1 MLRREG
7 VPLLGSHDAQLGL
20 DALYDI
26 GLLLVCQPD
35 LFVAIDFLLLALLL
49 HILVFL
55 FVLVGYLELLLPRHS
70 NYRTPLGF
78 GLLCSLISLL
88 LEVLFKVAYYR
99 LISSVLENELKPL
112 LDLLGQLQNALRLL
126 LRKVERED

>member
-20 DALYDI
+20 DALDDI
-26 GLLLVCQPD
+26 GLLLVCQPN

-78 GLLCSLISLL
+78 GLLCGLISLL

-112 LDLLGQLQNALRLL
+112 LDLLGQL
-126 LRKVERED
+126 